1 MNQHLPRRALMT
13 SAALG
18 TLGTLGTLGAVGLAG
33 CTPESED
40 EAPWRTLGTVPQ
52 SVHASRVELNE
63 LHAGPLVETPDSTY
77 QVTATALLPSFI
89 QEELEELFPGV
100 SAPYDGLTAAE
111 GTVFLVA
118 TFREEYL
125 EDRRWPAE
133 ADVGAGLR
141 IRFTD
146 SAGGRPALE
155 LDPEQRNEDWLLQV
169 PADPASEDAVLEVEI
184 AGKLRQLS
192 LVDGSLVR
200 DDLAYL
206 QDRPRG
212 LSVQTGVPEHERLFE
227 AEAVDEHGATDAV
240 GLSAGS
246 GVLVP
251 VSTTQ
256 GWPAEGT
263 LFAGVT
269 VHHRQEYTPSE
280 ERVGER
286 WPDPM
291 QLPSRPE
298 GCTLTLPDGTVV
310 PQSAREAVAPDQV
323 VDGVFDGGS
332 HRVWFEVPV
341 GFESARVQLR
351 LALCPRREGLAEILG
366 ADAGAEAGLTATDEQ
381 EL

>member
-1 MNQHLPRRALMT
+1 MS

-18 TLGTLGTLGAVGLAG
+18 MIGAVGAAGLAG
-33 CTPESED
+33 CTSESGD
-40 EAPWRTLGTVPQ
+40 EAPWAKLGTTPQ
-52 SVHASRVELNE
+52 PARASRIELAALRAE
-63 LHAGPLVETPDSTY
+63 PAIETLDSSY
-77 QVTATALLPSFI
+77 VVTRAALFPVFT
-89 QEELEELFPGV
+89 QDELENLFVGV
-100 SAPYDGLTAAE
+100 SAPHDGLTAAE

-133 ADVGAGLR
+133 AHVGSDLR

-146 SAGGRPALE
+146 SAGDRPALE
-155 LDPEQRNEDWLLQV
+155 LDPEERHEDWLLQV
-169 PADPASEDAVLEVEI
+169 PADPAPEDAVLEVEI
-184 AGKLRQLS
+184 AGKIRQLS

-240 GLSAGS
+240 GLSAGR

-251 VSTTQ
+251 VSTSQ
-256 GWPAEGT
+256 GWPSEGT

-269 VHHRQEYTPSE
+269 VYHRQDFTPSE

-298 GCTLTLPDGTVV
+298 GCTLTLSDGTVV
-310 PQSAREAVAPDQV
+310 PQSGREAVAPDQV

-332 HRVWFEVPV
+332 HLVWFEVPV
-341 GFESARVQLR
+341 RFESATVQLR
-351 LALCPRREGLAEILG
+351 LALCPRREGLAELLG
-366 ADAGAEAGLTATDEQ
+366 ADAGAEAGLTPTEDQ